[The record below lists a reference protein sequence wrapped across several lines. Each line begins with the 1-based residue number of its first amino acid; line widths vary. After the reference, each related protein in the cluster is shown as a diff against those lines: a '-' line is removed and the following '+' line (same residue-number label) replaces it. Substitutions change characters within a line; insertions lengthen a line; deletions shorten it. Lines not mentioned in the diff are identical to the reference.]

1 MGKEASGADESF
13 EHGLLE
19 HPHYTRPRDFEG
31 RGIPEILLS
40 GDHAAIARWRHERSL
55 ELTQARRPDLLA
67 QKRGMTLGLARHDYC
82 ALVGDMARP
91 CTSPPIFAKTA
102 SRSSTR

>member
-1 MGKEASGADESF
+1 VRLLPGVMGKEASGSDESF

-40 GDHAAIARWRHERSL
+40 GDHAAIARWRHEQAL
-55 ELTQARRPDLLA
+55 KLTQERRPDLVA
-67 QKRGMTLGLARHDYC
+67 PKP
-82 ALVGDMARP
+82 RP
-91 CTSPPIFAKTA
+91 
-102 SRSSTR
+102 R